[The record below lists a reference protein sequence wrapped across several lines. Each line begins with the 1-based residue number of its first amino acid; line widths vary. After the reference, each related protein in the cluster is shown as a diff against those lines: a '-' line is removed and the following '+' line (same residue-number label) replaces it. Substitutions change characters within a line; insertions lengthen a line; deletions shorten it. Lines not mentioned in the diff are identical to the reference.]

1 MASGFT
7 FGFSGDDVDID
18 ESDPQFDGGDVQ
30 NQNQTSRNGEESLP
44 LVEAKRWDG
53 EEWLSTLPSQISYNK
68 VSIPSSTNGGKDVA
82 LGRREVF
89 DIRTQLM
96 AEDDNDNDEL
106 ISGLEEGDI
115 KPNFYEGGFKTWEC
129 ALDLAK
135 MMASEEGKELLL
147 DNGSDGTDVHIIEL
161 GAGSAMPSLSIF
173 AQLLSLPK
181 SQSPRRVHFTFADY
195 NSAVLRLVTVPNLLL
210 TWKLNSQKEATTST
224 GPTAEQQAEEKKEEE
239 EEEELDIDP
248 SLLDAFRTDLK
259 DRGITIDFISG
270 AWSPEFVELA
280 LTAQRDHEGR
290 PWRTLILASE
300 TIYSPSSLGAF
311 SETLLSLLRR
321 CDAGGPTT
329 GSRETRGLVAAKKV
343 YFGVGGG
350 VDEFLAVL
358 NEMAGEAVEV
368 QQRVEVKTEGVGRVV
383 LQVKMASSS

>member
-1 MASGFT
+1 MASGFA

-18 ESDPQFDGGDVQ
+18 ESDPQFDAGDVQ
-30 NQNQTSRNGEESLP
+30 SQNQTSRNGQESIP

-53 EEWLSTLPSQISYNK
+53 EEWLSTLPSQISYNSI
-68 VSIPSSTNGGKDVA
+68 SIPSSTNGGKDIA

-96 AEDDNDNDEL
+96 AEDDDDNDEL

-129 ALDLAK
+129 ALDLARI
-135 MMASEEGKELLL
+135 MAAEEGRELLE
-147 DNGSDGTDVHIIEL
+147 NGPDGRDVHIIEL

-181 SQSPRRVHFTFADY
+181 SQSSRRVHFTFADY

-210 TWKLNSQKEATTST
+210 TWKLNSTTST
-224 GPTAEQQAEEKKEEE
+224 EPTAEQNAEEKKAEEEEEE

-259 DRGITIDFISG
+259 DRGITIDCISG
-270 AWSPEFVELA
+270 AWSPEFVDLA
-280 LTAQRDHEGR
+280 LTAQRDHKAR

-321 CDAGGPTT
+321 CDAGGPT
-329 GSRETRGLVAAKKV
+329 RETRGLVAAKKV

-383 LQVKMASSS
+383 LQVKING

>member
-18 ESDPQFDGGDVQ
+18 ESDAQFDGGYVENQDRTSQDREQ
-30 NQNQTSRNGEESLP
+30 NRP
-44 LVEAKRWDG
+44 LIEAKRWDG

-68 VSIPSSTNGGKDVA
+68 LSIPSSNSKDVIA

-106 ISGLEEGDI
+106 ISGLEEGDLR
-115 KPNFYEGGFKTWEC
+115 PNFYEGGFKTWEC

-135 MMASEEGKELLL
+135 MMAGEEGRELLD
-147 DNGSDGTDVHIIEL
+147 DNSDAKDVHIIEV

-173 AQLLSLPK
+173 AQLLSRPK
-181 SQSPRRVHFTFADY
+181 THSSRRVHFTFADY
-195 NSAVLRLVTVPNLLL
+195 NDAVLRLVTVPNLLL
-210 TWKLNSQKEATTST
+210 TWKLNSPNQTTEST
-224 GPTAEQQAEEKKEEE
+224 GGEETDEK
-239 EEEELDIDP
+239 EEEELDTDP
-248 SLLDAFRTDLK
+248 SLIESFRADLR
-259 DRGITIDFISG
+259 DRSITIDFISG

-280 LTAQRDHEGR
+280 LTGR
-290 PWRTLILASE
+290 QDRGNNDDARSWRTLILASE

-321 CDAGGPTT
+321 CGPGTTAG
-329 GSRETRGLVAAKKV
+329 SETRGLVAAKKV

-358 NEMAGEAVEV
+358 NEMAGQAVEV

-383 LQVKMASSS
+383 LQVKVAS

>member
-7 FGFSGDDVDID
+7 FGFSGDDLDID
-18 ESDPQFDGGDVQ
+18 ESDAQFDGGYVE
-30 NQNQTSRNGEESLP
+30 NQGQTSQDNEQSRP

-68 VSIPSSTNGGKDVA
+68 LSIPSSNGKDVIA

-135 MMASEEGKELLL
+135 MMASEEGRELL
-147 DNGSDGTDVHIIEL
+147 DDSSDAKDVHVIEL

-181 SQSPRRVHFTFADY
+181 TQSARRVHFTFADY
-195 NSAVLRLVTVPNLLL
+195 NAAVLRLVTVPNLLL
-210 TWKLNSQKEATTST
+210 AWKLNSSNQTTEST
-224 GPTAEQQAEEKKEEE
+224 GGQETDEK

-248 SLLDAFRTDLK
+248 SLIESFRTDLK

-280 LTAQRDHEGR
+280 LTGQQGRSNNDAR

-321 CDAGGPTT
+321 CGAGTTT
-329 GSRETRGLVAAKKV
+329 GSKTRGLVAAKKV

-358 NEMAGEAVEV
+358 NQMAGAAVEV

-383 LQVKMASSS
+383 LQVKVVS